1 MAGRSL
7 TGFLS
12 VADALKNRFVLTPAS
27 GSMIKRTG
35 KGDSQLPGQVP
46 FPDHLAV
53 DIESMSKIA
62 HRPSP
67 VNCLLSNVET

>member
-27 GSMIKRTG
+27 ADMIKRTG
-35 KGDSQLPGQVP
+35 KNNNP
-46 FPDHLAV
+46 
-53 DIESMSKIA
+53 
-62 HRPSP
+62 
-67 VNCLLSNVET
+67 